1 MKNTSQKV
9 EVDEILA
16 ALMYQLHFELVL
28 QLQIFSCTLLMNS
41 LSLFISSQSETQVR
55 HFITWDEPPKHG
67 AKVCKGDHMGVRGAE
82 REQQAIGKSN
92 MEYQQREATPPR
104 CTQSEDEPDKN
115 LTHFSCSIFECH
127 QHPSLIH
134 KLHLTYIFCLN
145 ICYHT
150 EH

>member
-1 MKNTSQKV
+1 M
-9 EVDEILA
+9 
-16 ALMYQLHFELVL
+16 HFELVL
-28 QLQIFSCTLLMNS
+28 QLQIFSCTLLMNQ

-104 CTQSEDEPDKN
+104 CTQSEDEQDKN
-115 LTHFSCSIFECH
+115 LTYVCFIFECH
-127 QHPSLIH
+127 RHPSLIH
-134 KLHLTYIFCLN
+134 KLHLTCISHHL
-145 ICYHT
+145 CYHSENKYKDGET
-150 EH
+150 CKSIHEKINLN